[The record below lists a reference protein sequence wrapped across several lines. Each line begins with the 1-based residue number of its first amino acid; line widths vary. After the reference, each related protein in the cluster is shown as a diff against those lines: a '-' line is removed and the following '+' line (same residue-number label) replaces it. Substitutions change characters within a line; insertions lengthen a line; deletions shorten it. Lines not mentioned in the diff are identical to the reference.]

1 MRSKNIRSLG
11 RPRAF
16 NDKIEQNTVKSL
28 DRALTVLTTLSK
40 NQNKTLTDLSKELR
54 ESPSTV
60 YRILSTMALHKIVEC
75 DDRLQTWNIGPGSF
89 QIGSSFLRRTS
100 LVETSRPFL
109 RNLME
114 ETGETANLGIENNG
128 NVLFLSQ
135 VETHAPI
142 RAFFP
147 PGTLSPLHA
156 SGIGKVLLT
165 QYTLPKLEKFIKSG
179 LEPFTQ
185 YTNSTLELIQ
195 GDMAITL
202 ERGYAIDDQER
213 NIGMRC
219 IAAPIKNAFGEVIAG
234 ISVSGPTSRVA
245 SDQIAEFSR
254 SVVNTAREVS
264 IEYIQKVVCDYFDLP
279 IELMKS
285 KTRKREVVQARQ
297 IAMYFSKKMTKSSL
311 ANIGMHCGGKDH
323 ATVLHACR
331 TVNNLSE
338 TDKNFRAYLADLE
351 KKLSIQ

>member
-165 QYTLPKLEKFIKSG
+165 QYTLPKLEKFIKSKYTSTFG
-179 LEPFTQ
+179 CRKHFIKYKLIYSYEKKSRIIFSLALYLE
-185 YTNSTLELIQ
+185 
-195 GDMAITL
+195 
-202 ERGYAIDDQER
+202 
-213 NIGMRC
+213 C
-219 IAAPIKNAFGEVIAG
+219 
-234 ISVSGPTSRVA
+234 
-245 SDQIAEFSR
+245 
-254 SVVNTAREVS
+254 
-264 IEYIQKVVCDYFDLP
+264 
-279 IELMKS
+279 
-285 KTRKREVVQARQ
+285 EVV
-297 IAMYFSKKMTKSSL
+297 STTT
-311 ANIGMHCGGKDH
+311 C
-323 ATVLHACR
+323 V
-331 TVNNLSE
+331 
-338 TDKNFRAYLADLE
+338 
-351 KKLSIQ
+351 

>member
-1 MRSKNIRSLG
+1 MGKSMKISNRALG

-16 NDKIEQNTVKSL
+16 NDKTEQNTIKSL
-28 DRALTVLTTLSK
+28 DRALSVLTTLSK
-40 NQNKTLTDLSKELR
+40 NQNKTLTDLSKELG
-54 ESPSTV
+54 ESPSTI
-60 YRILSTMALHKIVEC
+60 YRILSTMALHQIVES
-75 DDRLQTWNIGPGSF
+75 DDKLQTWNIGPGSF

-109 RNLME
+109 RSLME

-165 QYTLPKLEKFIKSG
+165 QYNRSKLEKFVKAG
-179 LEPFTQ
+179 LEPFTHH
-185 YTNSTLELIQ
+185 TKSTLELIQ
-195 GDMAITL
+195 EDMAITL
-202 ERGYAIDDQER
+202 ERGYAVDDQER

-234 ISVSGPTSRVA
+234 ISVSGPTSRVEK
-245 SDQIAEFSR
+245 DQIANLSK
-254 SVVNTAREVS
+254 SVVQTAKTVS
-264 IEYIQKVVCDYFDLP
+264 KALG
-279 IELMKS
+279 
-285 KTRKREVVQARQ
+285 
-297 IAMYFSKKMTKSSL
+297 
-311 ANIGMHCGGKDH
+311 ANISS
-323 ATVLHACR
+323 
-331 TVNNLSE
+331 N
-338 TDKNFRAYLADLE
+338 Y
-351 KKLSIQ
+351 